1 MLPSAVVRETPD
13 QKSKEIFILHE
24 GSKVNITDQG
34 LSKWTGV
41 QLNDGRQGWVQTSCI
56 EAI

>member
-1 MLPSAVVRETPD
+1 
-13 QKSKEIFILHE
+13 
-24 GSKVNITDQG
+24 